1 MKQNVGILDTAI
13 RGIIAVICL
22 AVAIQGLYPLA
33 VNIALVV
40 FGVLLWT
47 SASFGV
53 CFLYKALGID
63 TYPNGGH
70 GLYQYYPR
78 H

>member
-13 RGIIAVICL
+13 RSVIACVVLAL
-22 AVAIQGLYPLA
+22 AVEGMFSTVVTSI
-33 VNIALVV
+33 LVLV
-40 FGVLLWT
+40 GAMLWL
-47 SASFGV
+47 SSSFGV

-63 TYPNGGH
+63 TYPDFSDDSFH
-70 GLYQYYPR
+70 PQ